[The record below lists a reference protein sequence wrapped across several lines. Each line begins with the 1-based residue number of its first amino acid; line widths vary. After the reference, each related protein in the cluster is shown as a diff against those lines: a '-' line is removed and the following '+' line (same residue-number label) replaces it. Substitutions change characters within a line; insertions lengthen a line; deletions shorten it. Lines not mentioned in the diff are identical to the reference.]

1 MSGSRTYPADEFVAD
16 AAAAGLEIDQ
26 RFGTYEL
33 HPPVADY
40 AVWILSA
47 AD

>member
-1 MSGSRTYPADEFVAD
+1 MPGSRTYPADEFVAD
-16 AAAAGLEIDQ
+16 AAAAGLVVDQ

-33 HPPVADY
+33 HPPAADY

-47 AD
+47 R